1 MIPRNLIAASVAA
14 ALTAGIAAGWPA
26 HAQNAAASSAAAP
39 AASPAAT
46 VAAPAASTAPATPVS
61 GGSPAAAND
70 PAAALIRTAVDTW
83 LRGRY
88 KVDEVRRTPIP
99 GIWEVRVGTDLLYAD
114 EKGQHVFVE
123 GQLVDMRTN
132 RSLTQERIEQIT
144 AIKWDELPLNLAL
157 KQVNG
162 KGQRV
167 LAVFED
173 PNCVHCRN
181 TRRELNKIDN
191 LTIYTFTLPIL
202 AADSEKKVR
211 QAWCAPDK
219 VKAWNE
225 LVVDGKAP
233 SNPGTCNDAP
243 VEKTMELA
251 KKLRV
256 QGTPT
261 LFFAN
266 GKRIPG
272 GVPGPQL
279 QKLIEEN
286 SRMS

>member
-1 MIPRNLIAASVAA
+1 MFPRKLIAASLAAA
-14 ALTAGIAAGWPA
+14 ALTASVAAGWPA
-26 HAQNAAASSAAAP
+26 HAQNAPAAGTTAPAGPAGAAAP
-39 AASPAAT
+39 AAAA
-46 VAAPAASTAPATPVS
+46 A
-61 GGSPAAAND
+61 GGSSAAAND
-70 PAAALIRTAVDTW
+70 PAAASVRTAVDAW

-225 LVVDGKAP
+225 LVVEGKAP

>member
-1 MIPRNLIAASVAA
+1 MFPRKLIAASFAAA
-14 ALTAGIAAGWPA
+14 ALTASVAAGWPA
-26 HAQNAAASSAAAP
+26 HAQNAPAAGPTVPAGPAGAAAP
-39 AASPAAT
+39 AATAA
-46 VAAPAASTAPATPVS
+46 
-61 GGSPAAAND
+61 GGSPAAVND
-70 PAAALIRTAVDTW
+70 PVAASVRTAVDAW

-123 GQLVDMRTN
+123 GQLVEMRTN

-225 LVVDGKAP
+225 LVVEGKAP